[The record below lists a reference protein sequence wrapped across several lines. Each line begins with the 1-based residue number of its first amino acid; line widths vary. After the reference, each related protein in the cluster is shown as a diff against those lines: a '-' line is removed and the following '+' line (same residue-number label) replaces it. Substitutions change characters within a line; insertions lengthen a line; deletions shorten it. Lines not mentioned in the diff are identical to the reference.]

1 MPSSLFPQ
9 NQQQNQ
15 PKINQQLI
23 NKAKGIMGNLNSPE
37 MKMIMGML
45 GGKSINAEQLVR
57 SMCAKQ
63 GIDANSFINGITS
76 MMK

>member
-1 MPSSLFPQ
+1 
-9 NQQQNQ
+9 
-15 PKINQQLI
+15 
-23 NKAKGIMGNLNSPE
+23 MGNLNSPE

-45 GGKSINAEQLVR
+45 GGKSINAEQVVR

-63 GIDANSFINGITS
+63 GIDANSFIKGITS